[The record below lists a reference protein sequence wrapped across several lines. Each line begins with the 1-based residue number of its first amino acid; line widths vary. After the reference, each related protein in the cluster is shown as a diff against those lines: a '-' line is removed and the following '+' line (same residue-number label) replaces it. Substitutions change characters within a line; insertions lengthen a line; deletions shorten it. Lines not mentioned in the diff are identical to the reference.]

1 MTRLTNLRSFATAC
15 CMATLGLS
23 ASSSAFA
30 AEDTWENVKSSGEL
44 RCGAAI
50 ANPYVMKNPRTNDYS
65 GFFVEMCR
73 EFANYLGVEATFIDT
88 NWDNLVAGVQSN
100 RWDLAMALNETP
112 ERAKAVAFSESVSN
126 YEVSFLYNKDNPK
139 FSNGVSNL
147 EDIDEANITIA
158 VMSGTVQDKAVSGS
172 VEDAN
177 VMRLPGM
184 DETRL
189 AVMSRRA
196 DVLADAN
203 DTNLLFQH
211 ANPDWTEIMTPNPPM
226 ARQGVAFG
234 LNKSTPEADI
244 QELNEFIIQKKEAG
258 EVERMID
265 DAAKIAVE
273 QME

>member
-1 MTRLTNLRSFATAC
+1 MTRLINLRSFATAC

-23 ASSSAFA
+23 ASSSVFA
-30 AEDTWENVKSSGEL
+30 AEDTWESVKNAGEL

-50 ANPYVMKNPRTNDYS
+50 ATPYVMKDPRTNDYS

-73 EFANYLGVEATFIDT
+73 EFADHLGVDATFVDT

-112 ERAKAVAFSESVSN
+112 ERAKAVAFSAPVSN

-139 FSNGVSNL
+139 LSESVSNL
-147 EDIDEANITIA
+147 EDIDKADITIA
-158 VMSGTVQDKAVSGS
+158 VMSGTVQDKAVTSS
-172 VEDAN
+172 MENAN
-177 VMRLPGM
+177 IMRLPGM

-203 DTNLLFQH
+203 DTNLLFHH
-211 ANPDWTEIMTPNPPM
+211 ANPEWSQVMTPTPPL

-234 LNKSTPEADI
+234 VNKSTPEEDM
-244 QELNEFIIQKKEAG
+244 QELDEFIASKQEAG
-258 EVERMID
+258 EIERMIEE
-265 DAAKIAVE
+265 AAQIAIE